1 MSNQAQPLW
10 QPTAEAIAAT
20 QMDEFRRYV
29 NDRCDLQLADYGDL
43 YQWSVEAREAFWN
56 ALWDFTGVVASERGE
71 RILGAD
77 KMPGAEWFPDA
88 KLNFAE
94 NLLRFRDDRVALIE
108 RLENGSRRQLT
119 YAELYQRVTELASA
133 LACAGVGKG
142 DRVAGF
148 MPNIIDTAV
157 AMLATTSLGA
167 IWTSCSPDFGING
180 VLDRFGQVE
189 PKVLFACE
197 GYFYNGKT
205 IDSLPRLEQ
214 IVAQIDSIQKLV
226 VVPVA
231 RSVAETSDAIGALSK
246 AVTLDAFVA
255 DAPERALSFEQTD
268 FNHPLYIMYSSGTTG
283 VPKCIVHGVGG
294 TLLQHLK
301 EHRLHTDIRRE
312 DTLFYFTTCGWM
324 MWNWL
329 VSGLACG
336 ATLVLFDGSPFYPA
350 AQTLWDM
357 ADEESISVFGTSAKY
372 LAALE
377 KAGCKPRESHKLER
391 LRAVL
396 STGSPL
402 AHEGFR
408 YVYRDIKS
416 DVCLSSISG
425 GTDII
430 SCFALGNPALPVYA
444 GELQCRGLGMAVEV
458 WNDDGKPVLQEK
470 GELVCSK
477 SFPCM
482 PIGFWND
489 PDGSKYHGA
498 YFENWPGVWA
508 HGDYAEITGHGG
520 VIIYGR
526 SDAVLNP
533 GGVRIGTAEIYRQ
546 VEKVEEVLD
555 SVCIGQEWRDDV
567 RVVLFVVLREGLA
580 LDDDLIQKIRTTI
593 RANTTPRHVPAK
605 VIQVADI
612 PRTISGK
619 IVELAVRNVVHGKPV
634 KNQEALANPE
644 ALKLFEDLEA
654 LAD

>member
-1 MSNQAQPLW
+1 MSNNSTPLW
-10 QPTAEAIAAT
+10 APTPEAIAAT
-20 QMDEFRRYV
+20 QMDQFRRQV
-29 NDRCDLQLADYGDL
+29 NERFGLSLADYDAL
-43 YQWSVEAREAFWN
+43 HEWSVAEREEFWN
-56 ALWDFTGVVASERGE
+56 TLWDFGEVIADTRGE
-71 RILGAD
+71 RVLGKD
-77 KMPGAEWFPDA
+77 SMPGAEWFPDA
-88 KLNFAE
+88 RLNFAE
-94 NLLRFRDDRVALIE
+94 NLLRYRDDKTALVE
-108 RLENGSRRQLT
+108 RLENGRRRSLS
-119 YAELYQRVTELASA
+119 YAELYERVERFAAA
-133 LACAGVGKG
+133 LRQEGVEKG

-148 MPNIIDTAV
+148 MPNIIDTVV
-157 AMLATTSLGA
+157 AMLATTSIGA

-180 VLDRFGQVE
+180 VLDRFGQVA
-189 PKVLFACE
+189 PKVLVACE

-205 IDSLPRLEQ
+205 IDSLPRLQE
-214 IVAQIDSIQKLV
+214 ILARIDSVQKMV

-231 RSVAETSDAIGALSK
+231 RSGEETRAALTDMDKAISLP
-246 AVTLDAFVA
+246 DFV
-255 DAPERALSFEQTD
+255 DSAPEAPLTFEYTE
-268 FNHPLYIMYSSGTTG
+268 FSHPLYIMYSSGTTG

-294 TLLQHLK
+294 TILQHLK
-301 EHRLHTDIRRE
+301 EHRLHCDLRRE
-312 DTLFYFTTCGWM
+312 DALFYFTTCGWM

-336 ATLVLFDGSPFYPA
+336 ATLVLYDGSPFYPA
-350 AQTLWDM
+350 AETLWDM
-357 ADEESISVFGTSAKY
+357 TDEEGISVFGTSAKY
-372 LAALE
+372 IAALE

-408 YVYRDIKS
+408 YVYRDIKE
-416 DVCLSSISG
+416 DLCLSSISG

-430 SCFALGNPALPVYA
+430 SCFALGNPVLPVYA

-458 WNDDGKPVLQEK
+458 WNDDGQPVLQQK
-470 GELVCSK
+470 GELVCIK

-489 PDGSKYHGA
+489 EDGSKYHGA
-498 YFENWPGVWA
+498 YFESWPGVWA
-508 HGDYAEITGHGG
+508 HGDYAEITEHGG
-520 VIIYGR
+520 VVIYGR

-555 SVCIGQEWRDDV
+555 SICIGQEWNDDV
-567 RVVLFVVLREGLA
+567 RVVLFVVLREGVE
-580 LDDDLIQKIRTTI
+580 LDDELIQKIRTTV

-644 ALKLFEDLEA
+644 ALKLFENLPE
-654 LAD
+654 LAQ